1 MITIDQTKLL
11 ELIASYK
18 ADFSKYIADELYKWR
33 AVKHFQDN
41 WDIDAEDF
49 AMMLKAS
56 LAGTGNLLESRVWP
70 AEMMRQYSIK
80 YPEDIRKAFRG
91 LFNEDRPLVER
102 IELFIGAVEQVHQ
115 RLDRDGN
122 LQHFHNENVVST
134 YLWLRYPDKYYIY
147 KPTIASN
154 LCDKLGLDIRLRGR
168 GAEAVSKAYQVYDII
183 SEILA
188 KDEEYLAMLS
198 DKLNSDCYADNYCK
212 TATIDFA
219 YYVGKYMKDEK
230 MTIATSLPYKTWD
243 EAIVRVL
250 GDNDAPMKATEI
262 AEIVKRKGYYNT
274 TGKTPWM
281 SINRNLTENTSSLYK
296 SAGSGYHTLS
306 DYGKSKYLS
315 IIRGQHSVVSVSYQ
329 QTKQESSSPIVAENT
344 DTESDN
350 SYDSTKFLS
359 EVFMAEEE
367 YNRLRSQFL
376 SKKNIILQG
385 APGVGKTFSAR
396 RLAYSIMGKRD
407 DGHICLVQFHQNYSY
422 EDFVEGYKPAGDGFE
437 LRKGIFYKFCEQA
450 KSNPKERYFFII
462 DEINRGNLSKIF
474 GELLMLIEKDYRGAE
489 ECITLAY
496 SGEKFYVPDNLYIIG
511 MMNTADRSLAMI
523 DYALRRRFSF
533 FTLKPGFESDGFKRR
548 QAELGNAKYD
558 TLVARII
565 ELNKAIVK
573 DNSLGAGF
581 EIGHSYLCFKSAAE
595 VNDAWLYAVVQ
606 HDIIPMLEEYWFDNP
621 TSVDE
626 WSAKLT
632 TILND

>member
-49 AMMLKAS
+49 AMMLNDS
-56 LAGTGNLLESRVWP
+56 LKKTGNLLASRNFYP
-70 AEMMRQYSIK
+70 CKMINDYASL
-80 YPEDIRKAFRG
+80 YPEEVRALFRRLYDEG
-91 LFNEDRPLVER
+91 QDLEER
-102 IELFIGAVEQVHQ
+102 VKSFKMGIIDVHK
-115 RLDRDGN
+115 RWDVDGDKKDY
-122 LQHFHNENVVST
+122 HSEHVVST

-147 KPTIASN
+147 KPKLATG
-154 LCDKLGLDIRLRGR
+154 LFKLLGLNLKLWGG
-168 GAEAVSKAYQVYDII
+168 GAKALCQSYEVYILVSQA
-183 SEILA
+183 LA
-188 KDEEYLAMLS
+188 SDAEYRQMLDDVLS
-198 DKLNSDCYADNYCK
+198 SDCYPDSSCI
-212 TATIDFA
+212 TAAVDFVF
-219 YYVGKYMKDEK
+219 YVGHYMGKPK
-230 MTIATSLPYKTWD
+230 
-243 EAIVRVL
+243 
-250 GDNDAPMKATEI
+250 
-262 AEIVKRKGYYNT
+262 NT
-274 TGKTPWM
+274 TKKPIESTE
-281 SINRNLTENTSSLYK
+281 SITT
-296 SAGSGYHTLS
+296 
-306 DYGKSKYLS
+306 
-315 IIRGQHSVVSVSYQ
+315 
-329 QTKQESSSPIVAENT
+329 SPIVAENT

-367 YNRLRSQFL
+367 YNRLRSQLL

-396 RLAYSIMGKRD
+396 RLAYSIIGKRD
-407 DGHICLVQFHQNYSY
+407 DGYICRVQFPQNYSY

-450 KSNPKERYFFII
+450 KSNPEERYFFII

-474 GELLMLIEKDYRGAE
+474 GELLMLIEKEYRGE
-489 ECITLAY
+489 KECIMLAY

-511 MMNTADRSLAMI
+511 MMNTADRSLAMV

-548 QAELGNAKYD
+548 QAELDNAKYD

-595 VNDAWLYAVVQ
+595 VNDQWLYAVVH

-632 TILND
+632 AILND

>member
-49 AMMLKAS
+49 AMMLNDS
-56 LAGTGNLLESRVWP
+56 LKKTGNLLASRNFYP
-70 AEMMRQYSIK
+70 CKMINDYASL
-80 YPEDIRKAFRG
+80 YPEEVRALFRRLYDEG
-91 LFNEDRPLVER
+91 QDLEER
-102 IELFIGAVEQVHQ
+102 VKSFKMGIIDVHK
-115 RLDRDGN
+115 RWDVVGDKKDY
-122 LQHFHNENVVST
+122 HSEHVVST

-147 KPTIASN
+147 KPKLATG
-154 LCDKLGLDIRLRGR
+154 LFKLLGLNLKLRGG
-168 GAEAVSKAYQVYDII
+168 GAKALCQSYEVYNLVSQA
-183 SEILA
+183 LA
-188 KDEEYLAMLS
+188 SDAEYRQMLDDVLS
-198 DKLNSDCYADNYCK
+198 SDCYLDSSCI
-212 TATIDFA
+212 TAAVDFVF
-219 YYVGKYMKDEK
+219 YVGNYM
-230 MTIATSLPYKTWD
+230 
-243 EAIVRVL
+243 
-250 GDNDAPMKATEI
+250 DNPK
-262 AEIVKRKGYYNT
+262 NT
-274 TGKTPWM
+274 TKKPIESTE
-281 SINRNLTENTSSLYK
+281 SITT
-296 SAGSGYHTLS
+296 
-306 DYGKSKYLS
+306 
-315 IIRGQHSVVSVSYQ
+315 
-329 QTKQESSSPIVAENT
+329 SPIVAENT

-367 YNRLRSQFL
+367 YNRLRSQLL
-376 SKKNIILQG
+376 SKKNIIMQG

-474 GELLMLIEKDYRGAE
+474 GELLMLIEKDYRGAK

-565 ELNKAIVK
+565 ELNKSIVK

-595 VNDAWLYAVVQ
+595 VNDQWLYAVVH

-632 TILND
+632 AILND

>member
-18 ADFSKYIADELYKWR
+18 ADFSKYIVKELYKWE

-49 AMMLKAS
+49 AAMLRESLKKTSNLLASQNFYPCKMINEYAS
-56 LAGTGNLLESRVWP
+56 LCPEEVRALFRRLYDEGLDLEERVESFKMGILDVHKRW
-70 AEMMRQYSIK
+70 
-80 YPEDIRKAFRG
+80 D
-91 LFNEDRPLVER
+91 VEGDKKDYHS
-102 IELFIGAVEQVHQ
+102 EH
-115 RLDRDGN
+115 
-122 LQHFHNENVVST
+122 VVST

-147 KPTIASN
+147 KPILATG
-154 LCDKLGLDIRLRGR
+154 LFKRLGLNLKLWGG
-168 GAEAVSKAYQVYDII
+168 GAKALCQSYEVYNLVSQA
-183 SEILA
+183 LA
-188 KDEEYLAMLS
+188 SDAEYRQMLDDVLS
-198 DKLNSDCYADNYCK
+198 SDCYPDSSCI
-212 TATIDFA
+212 TATVDFVF
-219 YYVGKYMKDEK
+219 YVGKYMDNPKNTVK
-230 MTIATSLPYKTWD
+230 ITAKKTIES
-243 EAIVRVL
+243 
-250 GDNDAPMKATEI
+250 
-262 AEIVKRKGYYNT
+262 AEPIT
-274 TGKTPWM
+274 T
-281 SINRNLTENTSSLYK
+281 
-296 SAGSGYHTLS
+296 
-306 DYGKSKYLS
+306 
-315 IIRGQHSVVSVSYQ
+315 
-329 QTKQESSSPIVAENT
+329 SPIVAENI

-359 EVFMAEEE
+359 EVFMSEEE
-367 YNRLRSQFL
+367 YNRLRSQL
-376 SKKNIILQG
+376 LLKKNIILQG

-407 DGHICLVQFHQNYSY
+407 DGRICLVQFHQNYSY
-422 EDFVEGYKPAGDGFE
+422 EDFVEGYKPAGDSFE

-450 KSNPKERYFFII
+450 KCNPEERYFFII

-474 GELLMLIEKDYRGAE
+474 GELLMLIEKDYRGAK
-489 ECITLAY
+489 ECITLPY
-496 SGEKFYVPDNLYIIG
+496 SGEKFYVPDNLYIVG

-548 QAELGNAKYD
+548 QAELGNAKYN

-581 EIGHSYLCFKSAAE
+581 EIGHSCLCFKSVAE
-595 VNDAWLYAVVQ
+595 VDDAWLYAVVH

-621 TSVDE
+621 TSVEE

-632 TILND
+632 ATLND

>member
-122 LQHFHNENVVST
+122 LQHYHNENVVST

-154 LCDKLGLDIRLRGR
+154 LCNKLGLDIRLRGR
-168 GAEAVSKAYQVYDII
+168 GAEAVSEVYQVYDII

-198 DKLNSDCYADNYCK
+198 DKLNSDCYADNHCK

-274 TGKTPWM
+274 TGKTPWS
-281 SINRNLTENTSSLYK
+281 SISRNLTENTSSLYK

-306 DYGKSKYLS
+306 DSGKSKYLS
-315 IIRGQHSVVSVSYQ
+315 IIRGQRSVVSVSYQ
-329 QTKQESSSPIVAENT
+329 QPKQESSSPIVAENT
-344 DTESDN
+344 ATDSDN

-367 YNRLRSQFL
+367 YNRLRSQLL

-385 APGVGKTFSAR
+385 APGVGKTFLAR
-396 RLAYSIMGKRD
+396 RLAYSIIGKRD

-422 EDFVEGYKPAGDGFE
+422 EDFVEGYKPAGNGFE

-450 KSNPKERYFFII
+450 KSNPEERYFFII

-474 GELLMLIEKDYRGAE
+474 GELLMLIEKGYRGAKG
-489 ECITLAY
+489 CITLAY

-548 QAELGNAKYD
+548 QAELGNAKYN

-581 EIGHSYLCFKSAAE
+581 EIGHSYLFFKSAAE
-595 VNDAWLYAVVQ
+595 VNDQWLYAVV
-606 HDIIPMLEEYWFDNP
+606 HYDIIPMLEEYWFDNP

-632 TILND
+632 AILND

>member
-49 AMMLKAS
+49 AMMLNDS
-56 LAGTGNLLESRVWP
+56 LKKTGNLLASRNFYP
-70 AEMMRQYSIK
+70 CKMINDYASL
-80 YPEDIRKAFRG
+80 YPEEVRALFRRLYDEG
-91 LFNEDRPLVER
+91 QDLEKRVESFKMGIIDVHKR
-102 IELFIGAVEQVHQ
+102 WDVEGDKKDYHSE
-115 RLDRDGN
+115 
-122 LQHFHNENVVST
+122 HVVST

-147 KPTIASN
+147 KPKLATG
-154 LCDKLGLDIRLRGR
+154 LFKLLGLNLKLRGG
-168 GAEAVSKAYQVYDII
+168 GAKALCQSYEVYNLVSQA
-183 SEILA
+183 LA
-188 KDEEYLAMLS
+188 SDAEYRQMLDDVLS
-198 DKLNSDCYADNYCK
+198 SDCYPDSSCI
-212 TATIDFA
+212 TAAVDFVF
-219 YYVGKYMKDEK
+219 YVGHYM
-230 MTIATSLPYKTWD
+230 
-243 EAIVRVL
+243 
-250 GDNDAPMKATEI
+250 DNPK
-262 AEIVKRKGYYNT
+262 NT
-274 TGKTPWM
+274 TKKPIESTE
-281 SINRNLTENTSSLYK
+281 SITT
-296 SAGSGYHTLS
+296 
-306 DYGKSKYLS
+306 
-315 IIRGQHSVVSVSYQ
+315 
-329 QTKQESSSPIVAENT
+329 SPIVAENT
-344 DTESDN
+344 ATESDN

-367 YNRLRSQFL
+367 YNRLRSQLL

-385 APGVGKTFSAR
+385 APGVGKTFLAR
-396 RLAYSIMGKRD
+396 RLAYSIIGKRD

-450 KSNPKERYFFII
+450 KSNPEERYFFII

-474 GELLMLIEKDYRGAE
+474 GELLMLIEKGYRGAKG
-489 ECITLAY
+489 CITLAY

-533 FTLKPGFESDGFKRR
+533 FTLKPGFESDGFKHR
-548 QAELGNAKYD
+548 QAELDNAKYN

-595 VNDAWLYAVVQ
+595 VNDQWLYAVV
-606 HDIIPMLEEYWFDNP
+606 HYDIIPMLEEYWFDNP

-632 TILND
+632 AILND